1 MTAHLDD
8 ESRLAGLPELRPTL
22 VRWAPPPDAP
32 PHLAV
37 GLDRL
42 RAASRGETLLVVSGE
57 LAPAE
62 LLERVS
68 DVRRLGAT
76 VFALDRGDREL
87 EGIAHEALPVP
98 QAEAPMT
105 FDAAQHLVSAATA
118 APGPSARA
126 SGPARPAV
134 PGRHAGAACA
144 AGSPARSTPS
154 PAPSPTDA
162 APASG
167 RRVSRRIRGIA
178 GLVRASAGSAGPA
191 GSASSPSPSRLTD
204 ICRWR
209 AADGGRRR
217 SSCGCRTPAAPAS
230 GRTARSRCRGSW
242 PRRRDPCRTARS
254 GRTARLIRVSISR
267 TTTPSAPI
275 RIRSSSSSFLA
286 SRRIWL
292 SSSL

>member
-42 RAASRGETLLVVSGE
+42 RAASRGQTLLVVSGE

-76 VFALDRGDREL
+76 VFALDRGDPDL

-118 APGPSARA
+118 AGPGSSAAGPRRPGPRFPASAPAPGLRGRLARA
-126 SGPARPAV
+126 L
-134 PGRHAGAACA
+134 
-144 AGSPARSTPS
+144 
-154 PAPSPTDA
+154 DA
-162 APASG
+162 
-167 RRVSRRIRGIA
+167 IA
-178 GLVRASAGSAGPA
+178 GTQP
-191 GSASSPSPSRLTD
+191 D
-204 ICRWR
+204 
-209 AADGGRRR
+209 
-217 SSCGCRTPAAPAS
+217 
-230 GRTARSRCRGSW
+230 
-242 PRRRDPCRTARS
+242 
-254 GRTARLIRVSISR
+254 
-267 TTTPSAPI
+267 
-275 RIRSSSSSFLA
+275 
-286 SRRIWL
+286 
-292 SSSL
+292 

>member
-1 MTAHLDD
+1 MNADQVATLRALLAPTGWLDRTSAFAAALRHSARTPNGLLIFGTAQDEPWHMTAHLDD

-32 PHLAV
+32 SHLAV

-42 RAASRGETLLVVSGE
+42 RATSRGETLLVVSGE

-118 APGPSARA
+118 ATAAPGLSAVRPRRPGPRFPASAPAPGLRGRLARA
-126 SGPARPAV
+126 L
-134 PGRHAGAACA
+134 
-144 AGSPARSTPS
+144 
-154 PAPSPTDA
+154 DA
-162 APASG
+162 
-167 RRVSRRIRGIA
+167 IA
-178 GLVRASAGSAGPA
+178 GTQP
-191 GSASSPSPSRLTD
+191 D
-204 ICRWR
+204 
-209 AADGGRRR
+209 
-217 SSCGCRTPAAPAS
+217 
-230 GRTARSRCRGSW
+230 
-242 PRRRDPCRTARS
+242 
-254 GRTARLIRVSISR
+254 
-267 TTTPSAPI
+267 
-275 RIRSSSSSFLA
+275 
-286 SRRIWL
+286 
-292 SSSL
+292 